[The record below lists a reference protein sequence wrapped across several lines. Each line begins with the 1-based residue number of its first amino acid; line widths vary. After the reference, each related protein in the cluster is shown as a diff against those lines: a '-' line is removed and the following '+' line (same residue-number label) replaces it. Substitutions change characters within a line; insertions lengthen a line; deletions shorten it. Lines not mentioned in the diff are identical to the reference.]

1 MAQSFIGTLLLPD
14 LGGLVADTLSATA
27 AAGGGGAGGG
37 SPSSQFF
44 DTDSIFGVLR
54 ANGTGS
60 VSSDLTSALCFGC
73 CASSALA

>member
-27 AAGGGGAGGG
+27 TVGGGGGAGSD
-37 SPSSQFF
+37 SPCSQFF

-60 VSSDLTSALCFGC
+60 VSPCMTSALG
-73 CASSALA
+73 AVLAQH